1 MGVLRDYAQ
10 EFSTR
15 KGPPRCEESHVCCTA
30 TSSERD
36 KLFFEWLGCIHSA
49 IDAEGAESQ
58 KIFSCYHKLVDFF
71 LKSLQENAATTRLC
85 LFSQLKEPERNGYFS
100 QKVAKTTVIDN
111 TEGSS
116 HEWRSKVANLL
127 IENAR
132 TSHETVIQQMEAML
146 QDFENRCSNVEEPL
160 AVAVRERE
168 ELNQQLEASRH
179 LNQQLEQQIRQS
191 AEMVNALRK
200 QLDESIAQARDYSF
214 QIAHLTDQV
223 DAQQTELD
231 TARKDARDGIEMAN
245 SKARDRELDLMAT
258 VAERDDLLEEQQLE
272 IEAVS
277 KERAQLK
284 EALDAGAER
293 HQALSRDYDNLRQE
307 MAQLQKNAAQDCDVL
322 RHEIT
327 KLQQV
332 MEIRESTNVEKNNRI
347 ITLGETNKDLQN
359 ENQMLKDKL
368 EQAQSNWEKSLSA
381 LEEAHQKYKS
391 SMADMETKC
400 KDQVS
405 EAQNQAQHLAER
417 HQLEISTLRL
427 DATNSAAK
435 AEKELRARNK
445 KIQYLE
451 KKVFSLGPGT
461 MFYDT
466 NRFKVEALRNERAAK
481 AREFS
486 EAQEH
491 ISRLM
496 SVMGFTK
503 EKDESSNKQPA
514 AGPSKAKEPVR
525 RSTRLSLLQA
535 QSPSQTEMTTT
546 QTQSSYPAIPL
557 PSTESFFN
565 QDATITTR
573 RRSHRFSQ
581 ATSFVNDENT
591 TYFSST
597 QERAIEGL
605 SGVRRQPLGNL
616 DRNSPK
622 KSPPSTNPKDAEH
635 DKLGQQTQIE
645 SQANINITDLDLD
658 LDFEDEDVLTSTVAR

>member
-1 MGVLRDYAQ
+1 MQRSGVRSPESGKY
-10 EFSTR
+10 THH
-15 KGPPRCEESHVCCTA
+15 CTEEIDTN
-30 TSSERD
+30 SS
-36 KLFFEWLGCIHSA
+36 
-49 IDAEGAESQ
+49 
-58 KIFSCYHKLVDFF
+58 
-71 LKSLQENAATTRLC
+71 
-85 LFSQLKEPERNGYFS
+85 
-100 QKVAKTTVIDN
+100 
-111 TEGSS
+111 
-116 HEWRSKVANLL
+116 
-127 IENAR
+127 
-132 TSHETVIQQMEAML
+132 
-146 QDFENRCSNVEEPL
+146 
-160 AVAVRERE
+160 
-168 ELNQQLEASRH
+168 
-179 LNQQLEQQIRQS
+179 
-191 AEMVNALRK
+191 
-200 QLDESIAQARDYSF
+200 
-214 QIAHLTDQV
+214 
-223 DAQQTELD
+223 
-231 TARKDARDGIEMAN
+231 
-245 SKARDRELDLMAT
+245 
-258 VAERDDLLEEQQLE
+258 
-272 IEAVS
+272 
-277 KERAQLK
+277 
-284 EALDAGAER
+284 
-293 HQALSRDYDNLRQE
+293 
-307 MAQLQKNAAQDCDVL
+307 
-322 RHEIT
+322 
-327 KLQQV
+327 
-332 MEIRESTNVEKNNRI
+332 
-347 ITLGETNKDLQN
+347 
-359 ENQMLKDKL
+359 
-368 EQAQSNWEKSLSA
+368 
-381 LEEAHQKYKS
+381 
-391 SMADMETKC
+391 
-400 KDQVS
+400 
-405 EAQNQAQHLAER
+405 QAQHLAER